1 MCCAVYKHN
10 LAFEGEGGL
19 SLVVFD
25 GGIICMLCE
34 FALLTSAG
42 ELHRVMT
49 L

>member
-1 MCCAVYKHN
+1 MYKHN
-10 LAFEGEGGL
+10 FAFEGEDGP

-34 FALLTSAG
+34 FALLTSAD